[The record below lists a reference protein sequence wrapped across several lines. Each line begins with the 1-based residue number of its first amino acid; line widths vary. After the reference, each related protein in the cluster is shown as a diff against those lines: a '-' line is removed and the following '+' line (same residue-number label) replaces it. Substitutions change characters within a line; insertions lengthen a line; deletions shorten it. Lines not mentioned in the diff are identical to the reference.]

1 MNRQIFR
8 PAALERMSSP
18 EQLDRLMQV
27 TSPRGWVA
35 LSALGII
42 FLATLLWGLFGTVYT
57 TAEGQGILIRV
68 WDTPDDKRD
77 EGVKSVVAPYG
88 GVVSK
93 VLVQPGD
100 MVEERQRVAQ
110 LDVHSLYSTYAG
122 RVLEVFVHN
131 GSAVERG
138 TILLTVE
145 PTSSELEAAIYIPVG
160 DGERVEPGMQ
170 VNLAPT
176 TAKKS
181 EFGYLRGTVTWVG
194 RFPASHKGM
203 LRLLE
208 NEELVHSL
216 TQDSP
221 CLLIKADL
229 VPDSTTVSGYA
240 WSSSKG
246 PPAPLYSGTPCRA
259 RITVREQRPI
269 RLLIPTLR
277 DLLGL

>member
-18 EQLDRLMQV
+18 EQLDRLMPV

-42 FLATLLWGLFGTVYT
+42 FLATFLWGLFGAVYT
-57 TAEGQGILIRV
+57 TAEGKGILIR
-68 WDTPDDKRD
+68 PL
-77 EGVKSVVAPYG
+77 GVKSVVAPVG
-88 GVVSK
+88 GVVSE
-93 VLVQPGD
+93 VLVRPGD
-100 MVEERQRVAQ
+100 MVEARQRVAQ

-122 RVLEVFVHN
+122 RVLEVFVHE

-145 PTSSELEAAIYIPVG
+145 PPSSKLEAVIYVPVG
-160 DGERVEPGMQ
+160 DGEKVEPGMQ
-170 VNLAPT
+170 VDLVPS

-181 EFGYLRGTVTWVG
+181 EFGYLLGTVTRVG
-194 RFPASHKGM
+194 RFPASHKAM

-208 NEELVHSL
+208 NEELVQEL
-216 TQDSP
+216 TQESA
-221 CLLIKADL
+221 CLQIWAEL
-229 VPDSTTVSGYA
+229 VPDRTTASGYR

-269 RLLIPTLR
+269 RLLVPTLR